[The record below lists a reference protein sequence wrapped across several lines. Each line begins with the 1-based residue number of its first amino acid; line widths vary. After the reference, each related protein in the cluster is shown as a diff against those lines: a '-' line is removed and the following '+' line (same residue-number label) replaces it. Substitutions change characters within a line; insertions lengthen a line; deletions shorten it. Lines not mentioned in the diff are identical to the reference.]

1 MVLEPELKVR
11 LAQDQAGRKCDAP
24 GTKKAGRFQKKGRG
38 THAKT
43 QISPGKEKASPT
55 RDIPG
60 QGQGHTPH
68 LLLSQRWLTVQ
79 LVWNRLWHE
88 YGRGKQPTRELLE
101 PLEHPVHFC

>member
-1 MVLEPELKVR
+1 MT
-11 LAQDQAGRKCDAP
+11 QDEAGRKCDAS
-24 GTKKAGRFQKKGRG
+24 GTQKAGGFQEQRRG
-38 THAKT
+38 THTKT

-68 LLLSQRWLTVQ
+68 LLLSQRWLTAQ

-88 YGRGKQPTRELLE
+88 CGQGERPTRELLE